1 MDRILCPEEQRSRSG
16 PDQAA
21 GLSRIAAA
29 GCRTQQSQSRAVAWR
44 PLRFIQ
50 QFGPGRPWNGI
61 NSSTMVPQLLFI
73 LLYISTVFRIAESC
87 SSRSTPKPRPTSAT
101 MRPNI
106 TFQTY
111 ACPEAYAKWYCL
123 NGATCFAVKIRDS
136 ILYNCECADGYMGQ
150 RCEFKDLDGSYLRNQ
165 QRESHDRKG
174 EHRWWSHNSSLTRST
189 YLAHLLHSHE
199 AALAAEVHRLL
210 SGGGGGGGDGEESAP
225 PSSTTTIS
233 PHVPDS

>member
-1 MDRILCPEEQRSRSG
+1 
-16 PDQAA
+16 
-21 GLSRIAAA
+21 
-29 GCRTQQSQSRAVAWR
+29 
-44 PLRFIQ
+44 
-50 QFGPGRPWNGI
+50 
-61 NSSTMVPQLLFI
+61 MVPQLLFI

-150 RCEFKDLDGSYLRNQ
+150 RCEFKDLDGSYLPSRERVMIERASIAGGVTIAVLLVVLISLISYIHMRRRWRRKYIAYYQEEEEEEGTEKSPHPHLVQQQYHLTFPIPEARTKRNHHLQFQSSTPQ
-165 QRESHDRKG
+165 QR
-174 EHRWWSHNSSLTRST
+174 T
-189 YLAHLLHSHE
+189 
-199 AALAAEVHRLL
+199 EV
-210 SGGGGGGGDGEESAP
+210 A
-225 PSSTTTIS
+225 TIS
-233 PHVPDS
+233 QSRFLEHCHPQQQ